1 MPCSHGNVADDVG
14 NTMNKR
20 LVVLVAVR
28 RFFVKKGYDKAD
40 NQVMQAV
47 YIALLKLFIL
57 IFLILTLIRLCGTI
71 LPVIR

>member
-1 MPCSHGNVADDVG
+1 MPCSHRNVADDVG

-47 YIALLKLFIL
+47 YIALL
-57 IFLILTLIRLCGTI
+57 
-71 LPVIR
+71 

>member
-14 NTMNKR
+14 NTINKR

-28 RFFVKKGYDKAD
+28 RFFVKKGYDKED

-47 YIALLKLFIL
+47 YIALL
-57 IFLILTLIRLCGTI
+57 
-71 LPVIR
+71 